1 VKKITITISI
11 LLASIVAL
19 PQSDLGLPFFGD
31 IFQSTYLNRT
41 ARAEH
46 TLSIGI
52 PGLSSI
58 SVQGIHNGFVPKSI
72 SYWDTAIDSLIIDPK
87 LIPDALKEQNM
98 LFAHAGI
105 ELLHVRLKVYN
116 WDFWFAARQNHD
128 VSFFYP
134 KDLMTLAVEGN
145 GAMVGEQIDFTPLG
159 LNASIYR
166 EYTVGLSTE
175 VNKWIIGG
183 RLSLLQGL
191 TNAYMKPTS
200 LKISIDDDMYAHTV
214 NADATLYTAGAPLDF
229 VTTEDSDFFSPELN
243 TDKFDNTD
251 YLIDYFTRFRNPGF
265 ALSGGVAY
273 KFDQRTT
280 FSFSFSDVGFISWSD
295 STRHANVT
303 GEATFEGLDALAGY
317 LYNRSLDV
325 DSLLDGFVN
334 NFDDQTFTGAYT
346 TWLSPKFYLRAN
358 YQLAK
363 RTNLAFQFYTTV
375 NRKVYPAF
383 TVGASQGLGR
393 AFNLMLSASFN
404 QRTASNFGF
413 GLLVKP
419 GPVQIYMM
427 ADNYFF
433 PTSKTNVL
441 TFTNVNFRFGMNL
454 VFGRVK
460 TQQGLP
466 YR

>member
-1 VKKITITISI
+1 MKKISITILI
-11 LLASIVAL
+11 LLASLVAL
-19 PQSDLGLPFFGD
+19 PQSDLGLTYFGN
-31 IFQSTYLNRT
+31 IFQSTYLNPT

-46 TLSIGI
+46 TLSIGL
-52 PGLSSI
+52 PMLSSVN
-58 SVQGIHNGFVPKSI
+58 VQGIHNGFVPKSI
-72 SYWDTAIDSLIIDPK
+72 SYWDTVTDSLIIDPK

-98 LFAHAGI
+98 LFANAGI
-105 ELLHVRLKVYN
+105 EILHVRLKIYN
-116 WDFWFAARQNHD
+116 WDFWFATRQNHE

-134 KDLMTLAVEGN
+134 KDLFRFAVEGN
-145 GAMVGEQIDFTPLG
+145 GSMVGGEIDFTPLG

-175 VNKWIIGG
+175 MNKWVFGG

-191 TNAYMKPTS
+191 SNAYMKPTS
-200 LKISIDDDMYAHTV
+200 LKLSIDDDMYAHTV
-214 NADATLYTAGAPLDF
+214 NADATLYTSGMPVDF
-229 VTTEDSDFFSPELN
+229 VSTEDAELFSPEFN
-243 TDKFDNTD
+243 TDKFGNTD

-265 ALSGGVAY
+265 ALSGGVSY
-273 KFDQRTT
+273 KYDQRTT
-280 FSFSFSDVGFISWSD
+280 FTFSFSDVGFISWSD
-295 STRHANVT
+295 STKHANIS
-303 GEATFEGLDALAGY
+303 GDATFDGFDALSDY
-317 LYNRSLDV
+317 LYNKSFNV
-325 DSLLDGFVN
+325 DSLIDGFIG

-346 TWLSPKFYLRAN
+346 TWLSPKFYLMAN

-363 RTNLAFQFYTTV
+363 RTNLAVQFYTTV

-383 TVGASQGLGR
+383 TIGASQGLGR

-433 PTSKTNVL
+433 PTSKNNAL
-441 TFTNVNFRFGMNL
+441 TFTNVNFRFGINL